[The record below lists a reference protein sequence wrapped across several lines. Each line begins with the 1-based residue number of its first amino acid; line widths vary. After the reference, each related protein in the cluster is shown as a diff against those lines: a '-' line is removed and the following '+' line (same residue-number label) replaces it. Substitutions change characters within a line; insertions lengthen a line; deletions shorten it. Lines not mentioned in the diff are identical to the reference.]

1 MFTSNIEEFLRGF
14 ERREELTEDDLA
26 QICCENDFNTSN
38 NRIDQLF
45 DEIDRE
51 KEEKTFNFQ
60 INEIRNHIEF
70 LLYQMN
76 IGHNFKDSKYSSRK
90 LSNFLKG
97 KNYEILFMLLN
108 RNGAILKYLN
118 RKSRNNPEIV
128 LAAVKNYGLA
138 LQYASKELKNNPEI
152 VLAAVSDHGAALKHA
167 SNKLKNDEELVLAA
181 LKRNGRALMY
191 ASKKLRN
198 NPKIVLAALI
208 QDVEALQ
215 FASEELQN
223 DPAKIKI
230 TKLKSTI

>member
-97 KNYEILFMLLN
+97 KNDEILFMLLN

-138 LQYASKELKNNPEI
+138 LQYASKE
-152 VLAAVSDHGAALKHA
+152 
-167 SNKLKNDEELVLAA
+167 LKNDEELVLAA